1 MVDLKRGFA
10 FRPLSNLTAL
20 QKPTTRRRGAAAEAD
35 PLGPLAQLPGRWEGT
50 GFNTIWRPLHD
61 PAHPG
66 QGHFLELNLTVETLE
81 FDRIGGKIPNRG
93 LLQEDLIMFGLHY
106 LQQIS
111 DNFGNGLHIEPGVW
125 LNVPATSNPQVPES
139 VVRMGS
145 IPHGTTIVA
154 QGLATPGTPGAPTFA
169 DANIKPFVIGN
180 PGQTIDFPEADLSV
194 PTLFRSSPELIA
206 GITQPMVDSPNSVL
220 QSAIAGQN
228 IVNTITLDVTTQPT
242 PVIGGGTA
250 NTAFLIGGP
259 DGPNADAVSASSI
272 FWIEQVREADG
283 TEFLQLQYTQTVLL
297 DFGGLSWPHLSVATL
312 RQTGKARS
320 DRERDQ
326 VAADNQRR

>member
-10 FRPLSNLTAL
+10 FRPLSNKTAVAR
-20 QKPTTRRRGAAAEAD
+20 PRIAAAGAEPD

-61 PAHPG
+61 PANPN

-81 FDRIGGKIPNRG
+81 FDRIGGQIPNRG
-93 LLQEDLIMFGLHY
+93 LLQGDLIMFGLHY
-106 LQQIS
+106 LQQVS

-125 LNVPATSNPQVPES
+125 LNVPATTNPEVPPT

-154 QGLATPGTPGAPTFA
+154 QGLASSEPRAPKFDDT
-169 DANIKPFVIGN
+169 NIKPFVIGD
-180 PGQTIDFPEADLSV
+180 PSRTFDFPEADLSL
-194 PTLFRSSPELIA
+194 PTPFRSSPELIA
-206 GITQPMVDSPNSVL
+206 GITQAMVDSPNSVL
-220 QSAIAGQN
+220 QSAIEGQN
-228 IVNTITLDVTTQPT
+228 IVNTINLVITTEPT

-250 NTAFLIGGP
+250 NTAFLVGGP
-259 DGPNADAVSASSI
+259 DGPNADAVSATSI

-320 DRERDQ
+320 DLERDQ

>member
-1 MVDLKRGFA
+1 MAV
-10 FRPLSNLTAL
+10 
-20 QKPTTRRRGAAAEAD
+20 AAEVD

-61 PAHPG
+61 PAHPE
-66 QGHFLELNLTVETLE
+66 QRHFLELNLTVETLE
-81 FDRIGGKIPNRG
+81 FDRIGGQIPNRG
-93 LLQEDLIMFGLHY
+93 LLQPDLIMFGLHY
-106 LQQIS
+106 LQQVS

-125 LNVPATSNPQVPES
+125 LNVPATTNPQVPPT

-154 QGLATPGTPGAPTFA
+154 QGLASSEPRAPKFDDT
-169 DANIKPFVIGN
+169 NIKPFVIGD
-180 PGQTIDFPEADLSV
+180 PSRTFDFPEADLSK
-194 PTLFRSSPELIA
+194 PTPFRSSPDLIA
-206 GITQPMVDSPNSVL
+206 GITQAMVDSPNSVL
-220 QSAIAGQN
+220 QSAIDGQE
-228 IVNTITLDVTTQPT
+228 IVNTINLVITTEPK

-259 DGPNADAVSASSI
+259 DGPNADAVSATSI

-320 DRERDQ
+320 DLERDR
-326 VAADNQRR
+326 VAADDQRG

>member
-1 MVDLKRGFA
+1 MVDLKRGFS
-10 FRPLSNLTAL
+10 FRPLSNLRAI
-20 QKPTTRRRGAAAEAD
+20 QRPTTRRMGAAAEPD

-66 QGHFLELNLTVETLE
+66 QGHFLELNLTVEILE
-81 FDRIGGKIPNRG
+81 FDRIGGQIPNRG
-93 LLQEDLIMFGLHY
+93 LLQPDLIMFGLHY
-106 LQQIS
+106 LQQVS

-125 LNVPATSNPQVPES
+125 LNVPATTNPQVPPT

-154 QGLATPGTPGAPTFA
+154 QGLASSEARAPKFEDT
-169 DANIKPFVIGN
+169 NIKPFVIGD
-180 PGQTIDFPEADLSV
+180 PAQTFDFPEADLSIAT
-194 PTLFRSSPELIA
+194 PFRSSPELIA
-206 GITQPMVDSPNSVL
+206 GITQAMVDSPNSVL
-220 QSAIAGQN
+220 QTAIDGQE
-228 IVNTITLDVTTQPT
+228 IVNTINLVITTEPT

-259 DGPNADAVSASSI
+259 DGPNADAVSATSI

-312 RQTGKARS
+312 RQSAKTRS

-326 VAADNQRR
+326 VAADNQRG

>member
-1 MVDLKRGFA
+1 M
-10 FRPLSNLTAL
+10 
-20 QKPTTRRRGAAAEAD
+20 GAAAEPD

-66 QGHFLELNLTVETLE
+66 QGHFLELNLTVEILE
-81 FDRIGGKIPNRG
+81 FDRIGGQIPNRG
-93 LLQEDLIMFGLHY
+93 LLQPDLIMFGLHY
-106 LQQIS
+106 LQQVS

-125 LNVPATSNPQVPES
+125 LNVPATTNPQVPPT

-154 QGLATPGTPGAPTFA
+154 QGLASSEARAPKFEDT
-169 DANIKPFVIGN
+169 NIKPFVIGD
-180 PGQTIDFPEADLSV
+180 PAQTFDFPEADLSIAT
-194 PTLFRSSPELIA
+194 PFRSSPELIA
-206 GITQPMVDSPNSVL
+206 GITQAMVDSPNSVL
-220 QSAIAGQN
+220 QTAIDGQE
-228 IVNTITLDVTTQPT
+228 IVNTINLVITTEPT

-259 DGPNADAVSASSI
+259 DGPNADAVSATSI

-312 RQTGKARS
+312 RQSAKTRS

-326 VAADNQRR
+326 VAADNQRG